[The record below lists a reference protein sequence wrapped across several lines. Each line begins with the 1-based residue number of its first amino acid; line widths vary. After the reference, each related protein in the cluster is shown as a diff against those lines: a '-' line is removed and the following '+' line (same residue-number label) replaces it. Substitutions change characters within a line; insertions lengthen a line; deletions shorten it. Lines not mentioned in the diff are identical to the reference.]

1 MKTVSRAIALLSL
14 SFAMSGACAQA
25 YPSRP
30 ITIVNPFPPGG
41 TADFV
46 GRLVAQKLGDT
57 AGWRV
62 IVDNKPG
69 ATGQIGAK
77 FVAGAAPDGY
87 TVLLGPSSTHATGPA
102 VFKSLPYDVLRD
114 FAGVTMLGS
123 TANVLAVNPAVP
135 ANNVK
140 ELIAY
145 AKANPGK
152 LSYASTGDGTG
163 LHITGEMFK
172 DAAGIDLLHVP
183 FKGSAPAMMAV
194 IGGEVQIV
202 FENISGAVPNIKGGR
217 LRAIA
222 VTSAKRDP
230 VLPEVPTLLES
241 GMPGF
246 ETLLSWFSVFVP
258 AATPRDTVNRLNAE
272 IVKVLNLAEVR
283 ELMLSRGLEPRPMT
297 VEQFNAQWRSD
308 LQRYAAIA
316 KKANISLD

>member
-1 MKTVSRAIALLSL
+1 MPIMKSLAALLLAAVCGASL
-14 SFAMSGACAQA
+14 AQT

-30 ITIVNPFPPGG
+30 ITLVNPFPPGG

-62 IVDNKPG
+62 VSDNKPG
-69 ATGQIGAK
+69 ATGQIGTK
-77 FVAGAAPDGY
+77 FVAIAAPDGY
-87 TVLLGPSSTHATGPA
+87 TLLLGPSSTHATGPA
-102 VFKSLPYDVLRD
+102 VFRNLPYDVLRD
-114 FAGVTMLGS
+114 FTGVTMLGS
-123 TANVLAVNPAVP
+123 TANVMAVNPAVP
-135 ANNVK
+135 AASVK
-140 ELIAY
+140 ELVAH

-152 LSYASTGDGTG
+152 LAYASTGDGTG

-183 FKGSAPAMMAV
+183 FKGSAPAMLAV

-202 FENISGAVPNIKGGR
+202 FENISGAVPNIKAGR
-217 LRAIA
+217 LRALA

-230 VLPEVPTLLES
+230 VLPDVPTLLES

-246 ETLLSWFSVFVP
+246 ETLLSWFSVFAP
-258 AATPRDTVNRLNAE
+258 AATPREVVNRLNVE
-272 IVKVLNLAEVR
+272 IVKVLNLPEVR
-283 ELMLSRGLEPRPMT
+283 ELMLSRGLEPRPMG
-297 VEQFNAQWRSD
+297 VDQFNAQWRSD

>member
-1 MKTVSRAIALLSL
+1 MPIMKSLAALLLAAVCGASL
-14 SFAMSGACAQA
+14 AQT

-30 ITIVNPFPPGG
+30 ITLVNPFPPGG

-62 IVDNKPG
+62 VSDNKPG
-69 ATGQIGAK
+69 ATGQIGTK
-77 FVAGAAPDGY
+77 FVAIAAPDGY
-87 TVLLGPSSTHATGPA
+87 TLLLGPSSTHATGPA
-102 VFKSLPYDVLRD
+102 VFRNLPYDVLRD
-114 FAGVTMLGS
+114 FTGVTMLGS
-123 TANVLAVNPAVP
+123 TANVMAVNPAVP
-135 ANNVK
+135 AASVK
-140 ELIAY
+140 ELIAH
-145 AKANPGK
+145 ARANPGK
-152 LSYASTGDGTG
+152 LAYASTGDGTG

-183 FKGSAPAMMAV
+183 FKGSAPAMLAV

-202 FENISGAVPNIKGGR
+202 FENISGAVPNIKAGR
-217 LRAIA
+217 LRALA

-230 VLPEVPTLLES
+230 VLPDVPTLLES

-246 ETLLSWFSVFVP
+246 ETLLSWFSVFAP
-258 AATPRDTVNRLNAE
+258 AATPREVVNRLNVE
-272 IVKVLNLAEVR
+272 IVKVLNLPEVR
-283 ELMLSRGLEPRPMT
+283 ELMLSRGLEPRPMG
-297 VEQFNAQWRSD
+297 VDQFNAQWRSD